1 MLPAG
6 ATSGTLTL
14 TAVRDST
21 ASESDEDVLL
31 TFGTPGVGA
40 GYTLGT
46 QVVHKATIIDVVD
59 ATLLPLPGKGSATED
74 ASPAQLRLTLNPLSG
89 EDRLVNLTFSSGT
102 ATAVDWAG
110 FAEFTL
116 TRLTAG
122 ENIDTFTGSATH
134 GTATGAILY
143 QKINHGIGVPA
154 TLRLVMVANPNEDT
168 NINIKAGP
176 AAEKTLTFKT
186 NADTSQND
194 VAIVANHPSQTME
207 NLRAKLEALAIV
219 DELNVSIS
227 AMGKA
232 TSLPIAAG
240 AEPVQLM
247 IEAVDDSIIESNEV
261 GTFALASGTGYLP
274 VTGSSSVV
282 VTFVSDDVALPVVT
296 LVPAAVPDAIATEG
310 DASDTATFLLKR
322 DSTSANQ
329 LNVALTF
336 TGTAAD
342 SIDFTAKAGSADV
355 TIASGSATVSIL
367 ANQTDLVLTITART
381 DDLDEGDETVVV
393 TVVAN
398 SAYTL
403 GSAKTQTTT
412 IKDLGPTI
420 TIGPASASVTEG
432 SSAIVTLTS
441 SSTLVVSKTI
451 NLTLGGVAPTSRY
464 VLSGAS
470 GSGTTRTIA
479 FPSGAKTVDLTL
491 TPDDD
496 AVVEDPMSV
505 TLTVV
510 PGTGYTVGTSKVATI
525 TINDNEPTIT
535 LSQTTIEIL
544 EGTSGTIQ
552 LNLSPAP
559 TSSARTIAA
568 TLSPLNQMTVAGP
581 GVSGTG
587 ALTIAVSAGVS
598 SVPLTFSATDDTTTE
613 SDQTVSLVLAAGSG
627 YKLGSASTA
636 ATITIPANDP
646 VVNLTKTKDATEGN
660 DVGSF
665 RLQIAPLVKT
675 PFVVGVAFPGP
686 SPTNGVTA
694 QPPTATSGADWI
706 ALTGVTLKHVDL
718 NQGITITGSAI
729 TGSATTSHHLVTTAT
744 GADPVSGIAQ
754 AELICLVNPTA
765 GETVKI
771 KDADKD
777 AITGT
782 TIHEVIFTF
791 VSSSA
796 SAPATNEVVIV
807 DNHPKQTME
816 NLRAKIAASVLRF
829 DAAPLA
835 ALQIAQGIPIPANTL
850 ELLID
855 AEAIDD
861 VIGETAETAG
871 LQLVAGS
878 QYTLVG
884 TNVVTMGITDNE
896 PVVGLTVSATA
907 AATGATEGESAH
919 AAVFDLTFTPVPQQD
934 TVVTLAFG
942 SSSTAATVNTDF
954 ALTGRTSASVVSF
967 SANFASLQVPAGSA
981 TAALTVMPVDDTLKE
996 GDEILQVFLATPP
1009 TGAGYT
1015 LGSSTTAAII
1025 IHDNEPTFT
1034 LALKK
1039 NNAAITGP
1047 IDEGD
1052 TITAIISAAEAPT
1065 KPLVLSMEF
1074 TGDASN
1080 RNTNVFTL
1088 PQAILAADQNGL
1100 RSTLTASSTAADLIA
1115 WNIDVGSTS
1124 TKARLDLVMLHQ
1136 PNDGDVVNID
1146 DGVSATVATRT
1157 FVSTKTSAQQI
1168 LIGST
1173 IDASLQNL
1181 ISSLSDVRL
1190 VPSVVPG
1197 STNPNVAWG
1206 TSLPFPSGKTT
1217 TAFTLYLVDDLI
1229 TNDPDPRTLTVR
1241 IADRVPATY
1250 TPGFPSTASVTVKDN
1265 EPTLSLSMSST
1276 ASVTEGATISATI
1289 TCAPAPKKPFL
1300 ARLAFTGVDR
1310 NSDIA
1315 TLPMALLTAG
1325 SFDSRPLL
1333 QVMSSGTDA
1342 IAIHRQQTGSATS
1355 AEIVALVVLRQPTD
1369 RETWT
1374 INDGMGTNAVFRFY
1388 QTDPG
1393 TDADQIQVPIGTTI
1407 AATLTSVMSKIPST
1421 LSLTPGAVQWTS
1433 DLPLAASSTF
1443 TIKVV
1448 DDLEVENTE
1457 TLTVEIKP
1465 DPAYRLGIVAS
1476 DSVDI
1481 LDNEPTVQITALK
1494 ALTAEGYVVNQAWH
1508 LAFLPK
1514 PTQDIVVG
1522 LTLSG
1527 SATRAGTGRDIALLS
1542 QIDLQQKDIGA
1553 AGNVQITVEGDPE
1566 HTILVQGFSG
1576 GSSLTPA
1583 TGRIILARN
1592 PADTAVISL
1601 GDKRFAFKKITG
1613 TDVVVVPI
1621 SPSPEDT
1628 AIDLMA
1634 KINAHLATIMTA
1646 TGPGIAPSLPIR
1658 AYTQSIDL
1666 AITAFTD
1673 TVDEPNGETV
1683 TITIASGTSY
1693 RVANAPGDHATVRI
1707 FDPLATYAITSEP
1720 ANPVVRAGEIW
1731 STTIRA
1737 EPIGPG
1743 PRATEADGKIFTVG
1757 SINVVDWIV
1766 SYDPVVGANGVITM
1780 GLEARPTSGT
1790 VGHHPIN
1797 VEVILLDSTREVIFQ
1812 TMHQYLML
1820 VVPPPTPAP
1829 AGEGKG

>member
-1 MLPAG
+1 M
-6 ATSGTLTL
+6 
-14 TAVRDST
+14 
-21 ASESDEDVLL
+21 
-31 TFGTPGVGA
+31 
-40 GYTLGT
+40 
-46 QVVHKATIIDVVD
+46 
-59 ATLLPLPGKGSATED
+59 TLLNIG
-74 ASPAQLRLTLNPLSG
+74 LS
-89 EDRLVNLTFSSGT
+89 FSGT
-102 ATAVDWAG
+102 A
-110 FAEFTL
+110 
-116 TRLTAG
+116 
-122 ENIDTFTGSATH
+122 GSA
-134 GTATGAILY
+134 
-143 QKINHGIGVPA
+143 
-154 TLRLVMVANPNEDT
+154 D
-168 NINIKAGP
+168 
-176 AAEKTLTFKT
+176 F
-186 NADTSQND
+186 
-194 VAIVANHPSQTME
+194 
-207 NLRAKLEALAIV
+207 
-219 DELNVSIS
+219 NV
-227 AMGKA
+227 
-232 TSLPIAAG
+232 
-240 AEPVQLM
+240 
-247 IEAVDDSIIESNEV
+247 
-261 GTFALASGTGYLP
+261 
-274 VTGSSSVV
+274 
-282 VTFVSDDVALPVVT
+282 
-296 LVPAAVPDAIATEG
+296 
-310 DASDTATFLLKR
+310 
-322 DSTSANQ
+322 
-329 LNVALTF
+329 
-336 TGTAAD
+336 
-342 SIDFTAKAGSADV
+342 KAGSADV
-355 TIASGSATVSIL
+355 TITSGSATVSIA
-367 ANQTDLVLTITART
+367 ANQTDLDLTIAATA

-420 TIGPASASVTEG
+420 TIGSASSSVTEG

-470 GSGTTRTIA
+470 SSGTTRTIA
-479 FPSGAKTVDLTL
+479 FPSGATTVDLTL

-535 LSQTTIEIL
+535 LSKTTIEIL

-568 TLSPLNQMTVAGP
+568 TLSPSDQMTVTGP

-598 SVPLTFSATDDTTTE
+598 SIPLTLSATDDATTE
-613 SDQTVSLVLAAGSG
+613 LDQPVSLVLAAGSG
-627 YKLGSASTA
+627 YTLGSASTA

-646 VVNLTKTKDATEGN
+646 VVNLTRTKEATEGGA
-660 DVGSF
+660 VGSF

-706 ALTGVTLKHVDL
+706 TLTGVTLKHVDL

-765 GETVKI
+765 GENLVI

-777 AITGT
+777 ETGT
-782 TIHEVIFTF
+782 TVHSITYTF

-796 SAPATNEVVIV
+796 TAPATNEVVIV

-835 ALQIAQGIPIPANTL
+835 ALQIAQGIPIPANTG

-907 AATGATEGESAH
+907 AAVGATEGESANK
-919 AAVFDLTFTPVPQQD
+919 AVFDLTFAPVPQQD

-942 SSSTAATVNTDF
+942 ASATAAAVITDF
-954 ALTGRTSASVVSF
+954 ILTGSTSAADVRF
-967 SANFASLQVPAGSA
+967 SENFASLQVPAGSA
-981 TAALTVMPVDDTLKE
+981 TAALTVIPVDDTLKE
-996 GDEILQVFLATPP
+996 GEEILQVSLATPP

-1015 LGSSTTAAII
+1015 RGSSTTAAII

-1034 LALKK
+1034 LALDKTEMTEGESLK
-1039 NNAAITGP
+1039 ATVTTTSAPSLPVLVKLAISGTASDRDHVVLTLP
-1047 IDEGD
+1047 LAVLTADIEGKRPALSGSS
-1052 TITAIISAAEAPT
+1052 TSAN
-1065 KPLVLSMEF
+1065 
-1074 TGDASN
+1074 ASN
-1080 RNTNVFTL
+1080 SAL
-1088 PQAILAADQNGL
+1088 LA
-1100 RSTLTASSTAADLIA
+1100 T
-1115 WNIDVGSTS
+1115 NIDIGTDTS
-1124 TKARLDLVMLHQ
+1124 KARLDLILLRQ
-1136 PNDGDVVNID
+1136 PSVGDAVRVD
-1146 DGVSATVATRT
+1146 DGLTPRTLTFTSGTATG
-1157 FVSTKTSAQQI
+1157 SQI
-1168 LIGST
+1168 AIGET
-1173 IDASLQNL
+1173 IDASLKNL
-1181 ISSLSDVRL
+1181 VTGLSGMKL
-1190 VPSVVPG
+1190 VTKTRPVEW
-1197 STNPNVAWG
+1197 TND
-1206 TSLPFPSGKTT
+1206 LPFPSGSTT
-1217 TAFTLYLVDDLI
+1217 TAFTLYFVDDLI
-1229 TNDPDPRTLTVR
+1229 TNEARTLTVS

-1250 TPGFPSTASVTVKDN
+1250 TRGSPSTASVTVKDN
-1265 EPTLSLSMSST
+1265 EPTLSLSLSST
-1276 ASVTEGATISATI
+1276 ASVTEGETISATI

-1300 ARLAFTGVDR
+1300 ARLSFTGVDR

-1315 TLPMALLTAG
+1315 TLPMVTLSGKT
-1325 SFDSRPLL
+1325 FESRPALSV
-1333 QVMSSGTDA
+1333 QSDKGSIAVHCVQSG
-1342 IAIHRQQTGSATS
+1342 STS
-1355 AEIVALVVLRQPTD
+1355 TKEQIALVVLKQPVD
-1369 RETWT
+1369 GELWA
-1374 INDGMGTNAVFRFY
+1374 INDGIGTVKVFRFY
-1388 QTDPG
+1388 LSTRGSDETQEHVLIGATIDASLRNLVNAIPEDLSVTSGVQQWSTDLP
-1393 TDADQIQVPIGTTI
+1393 I
-1407 AATLTSVMSKIPST
+1407 AADTTSIIFDIAI
-1421 LSLTPGAVQWTS
+1421 L
-1433 DLPLAASSTF
+1433 
-1443 TIKVV
+1443 
-1448 DDLEVENTE
+1448 DDVNVEDTE
-1457 TLTVEIKP
+1457 TLTVRITT
-1465 DPAYRLGIVAS
+1465 DPAYRLATAS
-1476 DSVDI
+1476 DSDSVEI
-1481 LDNEPTVQITALK
+1481 LDNEPTVQITAPID
-1494 ALTAEGYVVNQAWH
+1494 LTAEGFVVDQAWH
-1508 LAFLPK
+1508 LVFLPT

-1542 QIDLQQKDIGA
+1542 QIDLQQKAIGA
-1553 AGNVQITVEGDPE
+1553 AGNVQITVEGDPD

-1592 PADTAVISL
+1592 PPDTAVIRL
-1601 GDKRFAFKKITG
+1601 GDKRIAFKNTTG
-1613 TDVVVVPI
+1613 ADVVVVP
-1621 SPSPEDT
+1621 SRSPENT
-1628 AIDLMA
+1628 AIELVA
-1634 KINAHLATIMTA
+1634 EINAKLTTMTA

-1658 AYTQSIDL
+1658 AGMQTIDL
-1666 AITAFTD
+1666 AITAFID
-1673 TVDEPNGETV
+1673 TIAESTGETV
-1683 TITIASGTSY
+1683 TITIAPGTGY

-1707 FDPLATYAITSEP
+1707 YDPLAAYAITSEP
-1720 ANPVVRAGEIW
+1720 ANPVIRAGESW

-1743 PRATEADGKIFTVG
+1743 PRATAADGRMFTVG
-1757 SINVVDWIV
+1757 DLDVVDWIKFF
-1766 SYDPVVGANGVITM
+1766 DPVVDPNGVITM
-1780 GLEARPTSGT
+1780 RLAAQPTAGT
-1790 VGHHPIN
+1790 VGHLPI
-1797 VEVILLDSTREVIFQ
+1797 EVQIRTLDASKEVVFQ
-1812 TMHQYLML
+1812 TMVQQLML
-1820 VVPPPTPAP
+1820 VVPPPTPSP